1 MKWILVHRIHFKFV
15 NWNKIKRKIE
25 KWIVNRQKLAAKK
38 PSEMLTLCSCGWEKS
53 SAPSAGGKSQDVLQM
68 CVLWNGGF
76 FISRLAGNW
85 WTVLVLRARDWYVEC
100 SDMSFST
107 FANVRPKRLI
117 DSTFLMFD
125 GFGGVIA
132 ENYWFVKIHFPL
144 SNQQTIRFA
153 TRNNRKNIFKRFIFL
168 CHSFQQQRK
177 NHFHHTW
184 FGYSHGC
191 VIRRFHKCHSGKRAN
206 QRQEKRKKA
215 IYFTF
220 PPEILAAIEKCFISE
235 FFFPSAGNQMPLH
248 HFAF

>member
-1 MKWILVHRIHFKFV
+1 MNREPTKTGCKKAQRNVNIVQLWMGKVVGTIGRWEIARCLADVCIMERWVFHFSFGWQLV
-15 NWNKIKRKIE
+15 
-25 KWIVNRQKLAAKK
+25 
-38 PSEMLTLCSCGWEKS
+38 
-53 SAPSAGGKSQDVLQM
+53 
-68 CVLWNGGF
+68 NGFG
-76 FISRLAGNW
+76 IA
-85 WTVLVLRARDWYVEC
+85 RARLIRGC

-235 FFFPSAGNQMPLH
+235 FFFLQLETKCR
-248 HFAF
+248 FIILRF